1 MRTGR
6 LRSAIVILAAASL
19 SLACGDYG
27 GSSGGNSA
35 APSDGFLNLSA
46 PAGGVDAFSTT
57 VYPLLR
63 QYCAAC
69 HEGNG
74 PGSPHFAQPNVGA
87 AYQALTTQGKVNL
100 AMSYGLPV
108 VATPASVEGM
118 RLMDGEDVLVAE
130 NAEAFAAAV
139 QRVYD
144 DRALWEK
151 LSAGGRA
158 NVERHFSRDV
168 ARAALRELLFERRG

>member
-1 MRTGR
+1 MRLDR
-6 LRSAIVILAAASL
+6 LRSAILIVCAASL
-19 SLACGDYG
+19 SFACGEWS
-27 GSSGGNSA
+27 GSSGDDNTA
-35 APSDGFLNLSA
+35 QSDPFLNLSA

-100 AMSYGLPV
+100 ASPPSSRLVIKLSSLAHNCWSNCIADG
-108 VATPASVEGM
+108 ATM
-118 RLMDGEDVLVAE
+118 
-130 NAEAFAAAV
+130 AAAIQAWSDAV
-139 QRVYD
+139 NYGSGGVNVD
-144 DRALWEK
+144 GALASNAQT
-151 LSAGGRA
+151 LGDGVVDTGG
-158 NVERHFSRDV
+158 ERYRGNLL
-168 ARAALRELLFERRG
+168 ALY